1 MPSKFS
7 ESVHIVNNYFSTF
20 QHSQRLRGH
29 TIFENIKINVLLLL
43 MLLFYF
49 VSAQSLTTL
58 TQCLHSQQ
66 LCLHVFALSLT
77 TLTQCPRSQEVRRH
91 GVNIINDHADIVSVQ
106 LTTTW
111 THVFREYLREHEI
124 FRENVFA
131 CSYGAQVEFLIE
143 KGSKISRH
151 CHFRIE

>member
-66 LCLHVFALSLT
+66 LCLHVFTLSLT

-111 THVFREYLREHEI
+111 THVFREYLS
-124 FRENVFA
+124 FRED
-131 CSYGAQVEFLIE
+131 EKFLKTILIKSIE
-143 KGSKISRH
+143 NLVTLSL
-151 CHFRIE
+151 